1 MALIVVGLVALG
13 VYIIQALP
21 TSSVV
26 LLPDA
31 DGKAGSVIV
40 QTEGNRQTVSTAY
53 GRASVNKS
61 GTIHLASDDAAL
73 VSQRYASTL
82 AARPPAPMSFTVF
95 FEFGSAVEI
104 APVFQPTLEKLR
116 AVIGSYPAAEIT
128 VIGHTD
134 RVGSLESNDALS
146 LQRAETVL
154 KLIEQAGIR
163 ATVLEVAG
171 RGEREPLVPTAD
183 EVEEA
188 QNRRVE
194 INLRRQVLATR
205 NEAHALALR
214 SGPSCSDARDLCHRL
229 PSLLP

>member
-13 VYIIQALP
+13 MYIIQSQP

-31 DGKAGSVIV
+31 DGKTGSVIV
-40 QTEGNRQTVSTAY
+40 QTDGKKQSVSSAY
-53 GRASVNKS
+53 GRASVNKF
-61 GTIHLASDDAAL
+61 GAIHLASDDAAQ
-73 VSQRYASTL
+73 VAQRYGSTL
-82 AARPPAPMSFTVF
+82 SARPPTPVSFTVF
-95 FEFGSAVEI
+95 FEFGSAVDI
-104 APVFQPTLEKLR
+104 APVFQPTLDKLR

-146 LQRAETVL
+146 LQRAETVR
-154 KLIEQAGIR
+154 KLIEQSGIQ

-183 EVEEA
+183 EVAEA

-194 INLRRQVLATR
+194 INLR
-205 NEAHALALR
+205 
-214 SGPSCSDARDLCHRL
+214 
-229 PSLLP
+229 